1 MAKIIPPLTDS
12 QCKSAKYS
20 PDGKNRL
27 FDGGG
32 LYLELLPSGAKRW
45 RLKYRRPQSK
55 AESRLTFGSYPEVSL
70 AKARQMREEAKT
82 ELAENVD
89 PGLTAIATAAHLPPS
104 FEVVANEWLEVRKK
118 SWSTGYFQRIRN
130 ALQANVYPVIG
141 KMPIE
146 AVTGK
151 AVLKIIQTVE
161 HRGALEMASR
171 VLEAVGMVFRY
182 ACGVGFANNDVTHG
196 LRQFLQERPPVQH
209 YPHVDAD
216 DLPLLLKRIMQYHGR
231 PETRYALQLMMRTFP
246 RTNELRWARW
256 EEFDMVNALW
266 TIPAERMKGRLIQKQ
281 SAADHLVPLSR
292 QSVQI
297 LESLRALSGRHSF
310 LFPGVHNPR
319 STPISSET
327 MNRALKI
334 MGFGGLQTGHGFR
347 GLASTIMNEQS
358 GFRSEVIERQLAH
371 RDRNKVRRAYNHA
384 QYMAERHDLM
394 QWWSDYLDEQLGK
407 APK

>member
-32 LYLELLPSGAKRW
+32 LYLELFPSGAKRW

-55 AESRLTFGSYPEVSL
+55 VESRLTFGSYPEVSL

-82 ELAENVD
+82 ALAENVD
-89 PGLTAIATAAHLPPS
+89 
-104 FEVVANEWLEVRKK
+104 
-118 SWSTGYFQRIRN
+118 
-130 ALQANVYPVIG
+130 PVIG

-182 ACGVGFANNDVTHG
+182 ACGVGVANSDVTHG

-209 YPHVDAD
+209 YPHVDED
-216 DLPLLLKRIMQYHGR
+216 DLPLLLQRIMQYHGR

-256 EEFDMVNALW
+256 EEFDMANALW

-292 QSVQI
+292 QSLQI
-297 LESLRALSGRHSF
+297 LESLHSLSGRHAF

>member
-20 PDGKNRL
+20 PNGKNRL

-32 LYLELLPSGAKRW
+32 LYLELLPSGVKRW

-104 FEVVANEWLEVRKK
+104 FEIVANEWLEVRKK
-118 SWSTGYFQRIRN
+118 SWSAGYFQRIRN

-182 ACGVGFANNDVTHG
+182 ACGVGVANNDVTHG

-209 YPHVDAD
+209 YPHVDED

-256 EEFDMVNALW
+256 EEFDMANALW

-292 QSVQI
+292 QSLQI
-297 LESLRALSGRHSF
+297 LDSLHSLSGRHAF

-394 QWWSDYLDEQLGK
+394 QWWSDYLDAQLEK

>member
-12 QCKSAKYS
+12 QCKSAKHS
-20 PDGKNRL
+20 PNGKNRL

-104 FEVVANEWLEVRKK
+104 FEIVANEWLEVRKK
-118 SWSTGYFQRIRN
+118 SWSAGYLQRIRN

-146 AVTGK
+146 AITGK

-182 ACGVGFANNDVTHG
+182 ACGVGLANNDVTHG

-209 YPHVDAD
+209 YPHVDED
-216 DLPLLLKRIMQYHGR
+216 DLPLLLQRIMQYHGR

-256 EEFDMVNALW
+256 EEFDMANALW

-281 SAADHLVPLSR
+281 SAADHLVP
-292 QSVQI
+292 QSHQSI
-297 LESLRALSGRHSF
+297 QTLESLRALSGRHSF